1 MRVDRVR
8 TAILADIWVM
18 AEFTFMNRTMQQRN
32 IYGHSSTCLA
42 VNHTP
47 INDSGNMISQ
57 GMSPTPEAAAHT
69 SQTKLRNATAQETI
83 SSRNM
88 STNQTTLT
96 VVSLMMRLP

>member
-1 MRVDRVR
+1 VR

-18 AEFTFMNRTMQQRN
+18 AEFTFMNRTMQDGN
-32 IYGHSSTCLA
+32 IHRHNSTCPA
-42 VNHTP
+42 VTHTP
-47 INDSGNMISQ
+47 TNDSGNKTIQ
-57 GMSPTPEAAAHT
+57 GMSPKPEAAAHT

-88 STNQTTLT
+88 SMNQIALI